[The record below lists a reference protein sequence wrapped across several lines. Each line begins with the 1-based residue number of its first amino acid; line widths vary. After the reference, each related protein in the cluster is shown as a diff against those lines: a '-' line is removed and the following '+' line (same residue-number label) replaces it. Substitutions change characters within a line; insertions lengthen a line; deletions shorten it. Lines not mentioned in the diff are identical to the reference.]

1 MSSVCECMQSNRRCV
16 GLAALVRASLTFFLS
31 PLVPGF
37 CPSKGFVWTSRADM
51 LGWGVMLVLT
61 GSALDKCTMCIS
73 VKPKSGLDHETEK
86 IH

>member
-1 MSSVCECMQSNRRCV
+1 
-16 GLAALVRASLTFFLS
+16 
-31 PLVPGF
+31 
-37 CPSKGFVWTSRADM
+37 
-51 LGWGVMLVLT
+51 MLVLT